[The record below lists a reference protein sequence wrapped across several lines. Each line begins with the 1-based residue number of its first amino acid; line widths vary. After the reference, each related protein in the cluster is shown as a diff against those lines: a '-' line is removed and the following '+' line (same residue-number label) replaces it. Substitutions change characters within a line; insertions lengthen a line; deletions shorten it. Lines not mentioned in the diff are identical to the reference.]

1 MSLKDLPVALLEKIG
16 KVATPSDVSDTAI
29 YHELGILNLRAVNRE
44 FRQLQRDYSTDTM
57 FAISPACQFLAAIP
71 SLYRTM
77 DVKNLTVG
85 MHRYLQDAVIQEA
98 ACFALQQMFDC
109 RYCKIL
115 HHFDIILTS
124 VIETIKAHPFSLRV
138 LRQAFGILRWLH
150 IFCRAD
156 FIASERRLY
165 EEGIVRIL
173 HEADFLL
180 GFIPGNDFI
189 MARSFE
195 SSFGDLYHFF
205 WDSESMHDDFVTSK
219 SAYLANRAPDALPLA
234 LGSSAYYT
242 YPHSTIMA
250 RGLERLR
257 NQKLR
262 GDWSLERTGRG
273 IERPENDPNLG
284 GGWPDDFPTD
294 HLEPDENYDD

>member
-1 MSLKDLPVALLEKIG
+1 MSLIDLDDGLLEKIG
-16 KVATPSDVSDTAI
+16 KVVTPSDVSDTAI
-29 YHELGILNLRAVNRE
+29 YHELGVLNLRAVNRR
-44 FRQLQRDYSTDTM
+44 FRHLQRDYTADTM

-71 SLYRTM
+71 LLYQTM
-77 DVKNLTVG
+77 DVETLTLG
-85 MHRYLQDAVIQEA
+85 MHRYLQDAVVQEA

-115 HHFDIILTS
+115 HHFDIILTA

-150 IFCRAD
+150 IFCRND

-165 EEGIVRIL
+165 QEGIVRIL

-195 SSFGDLYHFF
+195 SSFNDLYHFF
-205 WDSESMHDDFVTSK
+205 WDSESMHDDFLTSK

-234 LGSSAYYT
+234 LGSNTYYT
-242 YPHSTIMA
+242 HPHNTITA
-250 RGLERLR
+250 RGLELLR
-257 NQKLR
+257 NQKLQ
-262 GDWSLERTGRG
+262 GDWSLGWTGRG
-273 IERPENDPNLG
+273 IERPEKDPNLN
-284 GGWPDDFPTD
+284 GGWPVDFAKD
-294 HLEPDENYDD
+294 HLEPDENHDD

>member
-1 MSLKDLPVALLEKIG
+1 MSLTDLDILLLEKIG
-16 KVATPSDVSDTAI
+16 KVVTPSDVSDTAT
-29 YHELGILNLRAVNRE
+29 YHELRILNLRAVNRE
-44 FRQLQRDYSTDTM
+44 FRQLQRDYSADTM

-77 DVKNLTVG
+77 DVANLTLG

-98 ACFALQQMFDC
+98 ACFTLQQMFDC

-124 VIETIKAHPFSLRV
+124 VIETIKAHRFSLRV
-138 LRQAFGILRWLH
+138 LRQAFGILRWLY
-150 IFCRAD
+150 ISCRTD

-205 WDSESMHDDFVTSK
+205 WDSESMHDDFLASK
-219 SAYLANRAPDALPLA
+219 SAYLANRAADALPLA
-234 LGSSAYYT
+234 LGSNAYYT
-242 YPHSTIMA
+242 HPHSTITA
-250 RGLERLR
+250 RGLEVLR
-257 NQKLR
+257 NQKLL

-273 IERPENDPNLG
+273 VERPEDDPNLG
-284 GGWPDDFPTD
+284 GGWPVDFPTD
-294 HLEPDENYDD
+294 HLEPDENHDD